1 MEQHSESESRQT
13 KGHLFAGWNSPPNLV
28 TYARIVLVVVFI
40 ILDVRAGTMG
50 IADTTMRWW
59 AFGLFVF
66 AASTDKLDGWMARRF
81 DQVTELGK
89 LMDPI
94 ADKLLICSALV
105 VASVLDELS
114 WWITALFLIRELGI
128 TVMRFVVIDTGGKV
142 IAASQAGKFKTL
154 AQCVGI
160 AMLLAPV
167 WSLTSLS
174 TQVVSGYQTLTLVV
188 MLVALFLCLY
198 SGAEYLVNTFA
209 GRRGRNGDVTDV
221 ERKDKDG
228 VAK

>member
-1 MEQHSESESRQT
+1 MSSVGQGEGMEQHSEPESKQT

-28 TYARIVLVVVFI
+28 TYVRIVLVAVFI
-40 ILDVRAGTMG
+40 VLDVHAGRFGVENTS
-50 IADTTMRWW
+50 MRWW
-59 AFGLFVF
+59 VFALFVF
-66 AASTDKLDGWMARRF
+66 AASTDKLDGWLARKY

-105 VASVLDELS
+105 VASSHGELS

-128 TVMRFVVIDTGGKV
+128 TAMRFVVIDTGGKV
-142 IAASQAGKFKTL
+142 IAASQAGKYKTL

-167 WSLTSLS
+167 WSIMSLS
-174 TQVVSGYQTLTLVV
+174 EQVVSWYQSLTLVII
-188 MLVALFLCLY
+188 LIALFLCLY

-209 GRRGRNGDVTDV
+209 GRGRSQENGQV
-221 ERKDKDG
+221 R
-228 VAK
+228 

>member
-1 MEQHSESESRQT
+1 MSTVSQGEGMEQHSEPKSKQT

-28 TYARIVLVVVFI
+28 TYVRIVLVVVFI
-40 ILDVRAGTMG
+40 VLDMRAGRFG
-50 IADTTMRWW
+50 VDDTNMRWW
-59 AFGLFVF
+59 AFALFVF
-66 AASTDKLDGWMARRF
+66 AASTDKLDGWLARKY

-105 VASVLDELS
+105 VASIHSELS

-142 IAASQAGKFKTL
+142 IAASQAGKYKTL

-167 WSLTSLS
+167 WSMMSLS
-174 TQVVSGYQTLTLVV
+174 EQVVSWYQSLTLIIV
-188 MLVALFLCLY
+188 LIALFLCLY

-209 GRRGRNGDVTDV
+209 GRSQAHE
-221 ERKDKDG
+221 ERSSK
-228 VAK
+228 